1 MKKSVLIVLVSL
13 LLVFVGYLG
22 LTVDQM
28 ARGVQADREEFVSHP
43 EAVHLDYLNK
53 RAIPILT
60 ETKLGAIDLFELNGE
75 NIITNLQGEF
85 LDLEITKQVGQQDG
99 PDFIFYSLSKKKE
112 ELAYVSMDSEDSN
125 QVQSLT
131 ILSAEIV
138 DVYGL
143 KVGMSA
149 DKLSSTRSSIIFNAD
164 LHMNIYAKVKN
175 SNILYRLSGDLI
187 NLNDST
193 YVSENYSVENWQ
205 TSKMKIESI
214 SWQKD
219 N

>member
-149 DKLSSTRSSIIFNAD
+149 DKLSSTRNSIIFNAD

>member
-53 RAIPILT
+53 KAIPILT

-149 DKLSSTRSSIIFNAD
+149 DKLSSTRNSIIFNAD

-214 SWQKD
+214 SWQKE

>member
-28 ARGVQADREEFVSHP
+28 ARGVQADRVEFVSHP

-149 DKLSSTRSSIIFNAD
+149 DKLSSTRNSIIFNAD

-214 SWQKD
+214 SWQKE

>member
-53 RAIPILT
+53 RTIPILT

-149 DKLSSTRSSIIFNAD
+149 DKLSSTRNSIIFNAD

-214 SWQKD
+214 SWQKE

>member
-1 MKKSVLIVLVSL
+1 
-13 LLVFVGYLG
+13 
-22 LTVDQM
+22 M
-28 ARGVQADREEFVSHP
+28 ARGVQADRVEFVSHP

-149 DKLSSTRSSIIFNAD
+149 DKLSSTRNSIIFNAD

-193 YVSENYSVENWQ
+193 YVSENYSVEYWQ

-214 SWQKD
+214 SWQKE

>member
-149 DKLSSTRSSIIFNAD
+149 DKLSSTRNSIIFNAD

-214 SWQKD
+214 SWQKE